1 MLFIMSI
8 YTIAFNLDYQ
18 KTEVFTTPLI
28 KPCFNTE

>member
-1 MLFIMSI
+1 MSI

-18 KTEVFTTPLI
+18 QTEVFTTSLI

>member
-18 KTEVFTTPLI
+18 KAEVFATLLI
-28 KPCFNTE
+28 KQCFNTE